1 MADLLQLPPQA
12 LEAEM
17 AVLGS
22 MLIQAEAVDRALE
35 FLDEKDFYK
44 ETHRKIFAAAV
55 ELHNQRQAVDIVTV
69 ADSLRAKKVLGE
81 VGGPQFL
88 QELQAKVATAAHV
101 EHYAH
106 IVREKSILRD
116 LIRTATE
123 VVGQAYREEKPP
135 TELLDEAQ
143 ARIMQVSQRA
153 TVTGFV
159 DAKSLAHEV
168 ISDIEAA
175 HQRKGAVTGIGTG
188 FKKFDQ
194 MTAGFQK
201 GDLILIAARPSQG
214 KTALALNIMS
224 HVVLHSKA
232 PVHTAF
238 FSLEMSRKAIMGRLI
253 SSEARVA
260 LHETRNGYFRRDKWT
275 DLTNAGARISEAPLY
290 INDGSSLSILELR
303 SQARRLQLQL
313 QAKGHELGLVV
324 IDYLGLM
331 RGPSR
336 RAENRQQEVADI
348 SRGLKGLARD
358 MNIPVVALAQ
368 LNRRA
373 EDKGRVDNRPILS
386 DLRDSGSL
394 EQDADVV
401 ALIHREGYYNRSD
414 PSLERKAEII
424 IAKQRNGPVGT
435 CEVTFIPE
443 LVRFE
448 NLEIGAESADEEED
462 TQVSFT

>member
-44 ETHRKIFAAAV
+44 ETHRKIFVAAA
-55 ELHNQRQAVDIVTV
+55 ELHNLRQAVDIVTV

-135 TELLDEAQ
+135 SELLDEAQ
-143 ARIMQVSQRA
+143 SRIMQVSQRS
-153 TVTGFV
+153 TVSGFV
-159 DAKSLAHEV
+159 DAKTLAHEV
-168 ISDIEAA
+168 ITDIEAL
-175 HQRKGAVTGIGTG
+175 HQRKGEVTGIATG
-188 FKKFDQ
+188 LKKFDQ
-194 MTAGFQK
+194 MTAGFQN

-214 KTALALNIMS
+214 KTALALNIMA
-224 HVVLHSKA
+224 HVVLHSKS

-238 FSLEMSRKAIMGRLI
+238 FSLEMSRKAIMNRLI
-253 SSEARVA
+253 SSEARVS
-260 LHETRNGYFRRDKWT
+260 LHETRNGYFRRDRWT
-275 DLTNAGARISEAPLY
+275 DLTNAASRLSEAPLY

-303 SQARRLQLQL
+303 SQARRLQLHMQS
-313 QAKGHELGLVV
+313 KGQQLGLIV

-336 RAENRQQEVADI
+336 RVENRQQEVAEI

-368 LNRRA
+368 LNRRS

-414 PSLERKAEII
+414 PSL
-424 IAKQRNGPVGT
+424 
-435 CEVTFIPE
+435 
-443 LVRFE
+443 
-448 NLEIGAESADEEED
+448 
-462 TQVSFT
+462 